1 MSLLVNAQQK
11 SHSNIKLSNETVNY
25 LRSSADKYSKKYN
38 SDYEIAS
45 KLYPKEITLKNGKIA
60 KLYGGSGNT
69 PLYVATTNQGAV
81 ITARANYLYAG
92 SSLNLNL
99 TGSGLTSGVW
109 EGDFIRKTH
118 ESLVGRVSNVEL
130 RGFLLLLM
138 RKPTM
143 QLMSVQ
149 QLPEVVLIKHQQED

>member
-1 MSLLVNAQQK
+1 M
-11 SHSNIKLSNETVNY
+11 
-25 LRSSADKYSKKYN
+25 
-38 SDYEIAS
+38 
-45 KLYPKEITLKNGKIA
+45 
-60 KLYGGSGNT
+60 
-69 PLYVATTNQGAV
+69 
-81 ITARANYLYAG
+81 YAG

-99 TGSGLTSGVW
+99 TGSGSTSGVW

-130 RGFLLLLM
+130 GDLLLLM

-149 QLPEVVLIKHQQED
+149 LLPEVVLIKHQQED

>member
-1 MSLLVNAQQK
+1 M
-11 SHSNIKLSNETVNY
+11 KLHLSY
-25 LRSSADKYSKKYN
+25 IPKKL
-38 SDYEIAS
+38 A
-45 KLYPKEITLKNGKIA
+45 KNGKIA
-60 KLYGGSGNT
+60 KLYGIGSGNT

-81 ITARANYLYAG
+81 ITRASYLYAG

-130 RGFLLLLM
+130 GDFTSSNEETDHATHVKL
-138 RKPTM
+138 
-143 QLMSVQ
+143 Q
-149 QLPEVVLIKHQQED
+149 QLPEVVLIKHQED